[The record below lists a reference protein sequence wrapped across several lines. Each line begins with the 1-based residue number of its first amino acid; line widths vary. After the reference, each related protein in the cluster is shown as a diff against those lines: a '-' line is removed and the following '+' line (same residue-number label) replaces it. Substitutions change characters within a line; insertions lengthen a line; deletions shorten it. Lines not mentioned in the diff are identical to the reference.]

1 MPAGLLKMVDRS
13 VAAEP
18 APAKAIPNPAAL
30 FSRKAKPDAPAS
42 DAAASSPSDPAMT
55 APAAVREWNKRGL
68 PHASPSPRTALS
80 ISMIPTLA
88 GAFVQHD
95 RGTPGPWR
103 RGGASGAANGSP
115 PRLPV

>member
-18 APAKAIPNPAAL
+18 APAKAIPNPSAL

-42 DAAASSPSDPAMT
+42 GAAASSPSDPAMT
-55 APAAVREWNKRGL
+55 APVAAREWNTR
-68 PHASPSPRTALS
+68 PPYASPSPRTALS
-80 ISMIPTLA
+80 MIPNLA

-95 RGTPGPWR
+95 PATPGTWR
-103 RGGASGAANGSP
+103 RGGVSGGADG
-115 PRLPV
+115 